1 LTAARIPDI
10 TRYNRFLPTKEAL
23 MAVKIL
29 IKRRVP
35 VTTAKEI
42 IVLFR
47 QMRILATAQQ
57 GYISGETLRSM
68 DDPEEFLVI
77 STWNSVQDWEN
88 WLKSKE
94 RREVQARID
103 LVLGGETHYERFH
116 YGFAA

>member
-1 LTAARIPDI
+1 
-10 TRYNRFLPTKEAL
+10 
-23 MAVKIL
+23 MAVKIF

-35 VTTAKEI
+35 VGKAREI
-42 IVLFR
+42 IMLFR

-77 STWNSVQDWEN
+77 STWNSAQDWDT

-94 RREVQARID
+94 RQEVQARID
-103 LVLGGETHYERFH
+103 QVLGGETKYEKYH